1 VTVLVVAVA
10 ITVNYMIENVMRA
23 ISKRITIT
31 MMMVM
36 ITAKLM
42 MIPIEVTRVGII
54 IEVSD
59 LQL

>member
-10 ITVNYMIENVMRA
+10 ITVNSIIENVMRA

-31 MMMVM
+31 MMVM

>member
-1 VTVLVVAVA
+1 MTVLVVAVA
-10 ITVNYMIENVMRA
+10 ITVNSIIENVMRA

-31 MMMVM
+31 MMVM

>member
-1 VTVLVVAVA
+1 
-10 ITVNYMIENVMRA
+10 
-23 ISKRITIT
+23 
-31 MMMVM
+31 MMVM